1 MLGLPVV
8 VWLCCNDPGPVE
20 QCLQD
25 VLAETCLR
33 FRWSFPVG
41 MQAEATKRS
50 AIVLNL
56 RAGSTGRLRNDHGAT
71 VVSLT

>member
-1 MLGLPVV
+1 M
-8 VWLCCNDPGPVE
+8 
-20 QCLQD
+20 QD

-33 FRWSFPVG
+33 FRWSFLVG

-50 AIVLNL
+50 ALVLNL
-56 RAGSTGRLRNDHGAT
+56 RGGLMPLRNDHGAT